1 MMKDMFK
8 VMVCGISNK
17 ILRTVQSLQS
27 EQSGALLFSKLKN
40 EMYDDHEER
49 MSLWLPLSLKD
60 KLNMIMHQRNP
71 EEVEIMLM
79 LLD

>member
-1 MMKDMFK
+1 M
-8 VMVCGISNK
+8 
-17 ILRTVQSLQS
+17 
-27 EQSGALLFSKLKN
+27 FSKLKN
-40 EMYDDHEER
+40 EMYDDQEER
-49 MSLWLPLSLKD
+49 MSLWLPLTLKD

>member
-1 MMKDMFK
+1 
-8 VMVCGISNK
+8 
-17 ILRTVQSLQS
+17 
-27 EQSGALLFSKLKN
+27 
-40 EMYDDHEER
+40 MYDDHEER

-79 LLD
+79 LLDQEYNLTENYGMSERIDFLLERSVDIQIFNKY

>member
-1 MMKDMFK
+1 MMRDMFK

-17 ILRTVQSLQS
+17 ILKTVQNLQS

-40 EMYDDHEER
+40 EMYDDQEER

>member
-1 MMKDMFK
+1 MMRDMFK

-17 ILRTVQSLQS
+17 ILKTVQNLQS

-40 EMYDDHEER
+40 EMYDDQEER

-71 EEVEIMLM
+71 EEAEIMLM